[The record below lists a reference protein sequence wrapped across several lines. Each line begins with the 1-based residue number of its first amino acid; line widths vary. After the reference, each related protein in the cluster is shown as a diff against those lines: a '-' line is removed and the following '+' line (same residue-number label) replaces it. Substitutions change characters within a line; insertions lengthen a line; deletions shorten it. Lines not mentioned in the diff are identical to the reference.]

1 MTPAFPARGAAPH
14 AGMLSRSLAAAADA
28 EPETWVRVTGVEA
41 IPLRQGRSVRL
52 GAREIAIFNLGDR
65 FLAVDNRCPHQ
76 GGPLADGIVA
86 GGTVVCP
93 LHSWKV
99 CLESGAVRKPEV
111 TACVPTYPTRVENG
125 VVLVCLG
132 AAPAA

>member
-1 MTPAFPARGAAPH
+1 MTPAFPARGAEPP
-14 AGMLSRSLAAAADA
+14 AGMLSRSFAAAADA

-52 GAREIAIFNLGDR
+52 GTREIAIFNLGDR

-99 CLESGAVRKPEV
+99 CLKSGAVRQPDV
-111 TACVPTYPTRVENG
+111 TACVSTYPTRVEDG
-125 VVLVCLG
+125 VVLVCL

>member
-1 MTPAFPARGAAPH
+1 MTPAFPARGAEPP
-14 AGMLSRSLAAAADA
+14 AGMLSRSFAAAADA

-52 GAREIAIFNLGDR
+52 GTREIAIFNLGDR

-99 CLESGAVRKPEV
+99 CLKSGAVRQPDV
-111 TACVPTYPTRVENG
+111 TACVSTYPTRVEDG
-125 VVLVCLG
+125 VVLVCL
-132 AAPAA
+132 ATPAA